1 MFTRA
6 TNASVGMDRTDES
19 RRPLD
24 VMCTDIVERYHAALH
39 RALPQIGR
47 ELAAFASEAASP
59 AAREMCKVFAELAEL
74 IHSHLAKEEHLV
86 FPALSALPDP
96 ETPPFLRQPT
106 TFATVLHPIR
116 LLEAEHVR
124 IEVTLGHLREL
135 ALAIAEP
142 DSLSEPFRRCMIH
155 LADLDRQLREHH
167 RIENEVLFPRAL
179 ELERQVL

>member
-1 MFTRA
+1 
-6 TNASVGMDRTDES
+6 MDRTDES

-39 RALPQIGR
+39 RSLPRIR
-47 ELAAFASEAASP
+47 DELALFARQAASA
-59 AAREMCKVFAELAEL
+59 AAREMCEVFAELAEQ
-74 IHSHLAKEEHLV
+74 IHGHLAKEEHLV
-86 FPALSALPDP
+86 FPALSALSVLD
-96 ETPPFLRQPT
+96 TQPFPRRPA

-124 IEVTLGHLREL
+124 IEVTLGRLHEL
-135 ALAIAEP
+135 ALAIGDP
-142 DSLSEPFRRCMIH
+142 DAQSESFRRCMTE
-155 LADLDRQLREHH
+155 LADLDRHLREHH